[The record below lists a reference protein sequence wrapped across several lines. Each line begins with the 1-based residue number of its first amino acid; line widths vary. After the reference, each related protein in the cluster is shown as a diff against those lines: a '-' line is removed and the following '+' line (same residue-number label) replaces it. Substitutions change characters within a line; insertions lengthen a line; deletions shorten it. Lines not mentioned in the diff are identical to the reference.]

1 MNNDYVSD
9 AVLDYGYT
17 DMNIKDILITFDH
30 SLNLYVMPR
39 GSYWG
44 RNEGK
49 TSLFTIKIL

>member
-1 MNNDYVSD
+1 MNSGYAS
-9 AVLDYGYT
+9 AAGLDYGNT
-17 DMNIKDILITFDH
+17 DMNIKDILIMFDH